1 MNRID
6 SFDVEPRWN
15 DDFSRAELVSGR
27 AAALRSLEVTNVRGG
42 PRSWLMIRVQVDGAI
57 VGRARVEDVPLGG
70 SVSVDLSNAVLPCDL
85 APGAHLCRLE
95 IRHSGGCADLS
106 HPFEVLP
113 DDHICLRMNQ
123 AGLLAAHVATS
134 GAELS
139 DFADAATQGIDSRDR
154 LAVLCALY
162 DALRARNLPYQ
173 PVAKLIRGDYQR
185 IRGAVSTLRFGGS
198 CADLSLLFAGL
209 CYLKGLSP
217 VLLMLQDHMMAGAWL
232 IDPPSAVPVTGN
244 ASLVQELADS
254 GALLL
259 LEVTS
264 LCAGR
269 TVEQAVEDARA
280 RLAPDAPMV
289 LADVCAALRS
299 GVRTVSQSPSAPAS
313 PATALVCDRCGYDRF
328 APEELSA
335 PAVSCPA
342 CGRLLTVPDALRT
355 LPERPSV
362 ADGPAPDVDSP
373 ETEVPRPRPV
383 EPARPQVLSGELAR
397 CRIQGGVA
405 VAAGAPAAAETVRV
419 PDTWQGRPVTKI
431 IAQAFD
437 GCRMTSAILP
447 DGLTVIGDYAFRRC
461 GRLTE
466 IVLPDGLTGLGAGAF
481 SGCGALTAARIPGS
495 LRRIP
500 RAAFSHCAALS
511 HVTLDDG
518 VEEIDECAFEGCAS
532 LVSISLPASVRRVHA
547 NAFSGCAHLA
557 EVRLGSDATLLDPR
571 AFAGSPLDGR

>member
-1 MNRID
+1 M
-6 SFDVEPRWN
+6 
-15 DDFSRAELVSGR
+15 
-27 AAALRSLEVTNVRGG
+27 
-42 PRSWLMIRVQVDGAI
+42 
-57 VGRARVEDVPLGG
+57 
-70 SVSVDLSNAVLPCDL
+70 
-85 APGAHLCRLE
+85 
-95 IRHSGGCADLS
+95 
-106 HPFEVLP
+106 
-113 DDHICLRMNQ
+113 
-123 AGLLAAHVATS
+123 
-134 GAELS
+134 
-139 DFADAATQGIDSRDR
+139 
-154 LAVLCALY
+154 
-162 DALRARNLPYQ
+162 
-173 PVAKLIRGDYQR
+173 
-185 IRGAVSTLRFGGS
+185 
-198 CADLSLLFAGL
+198 
-209 CYLKGLSP
+209 
-217 VLLMLQDHMMAGAWL
+217 
-232 IDPPSAVPVTGN
+232 
-244 ASLVQELADS
+244 
-254 GALLL
+254 
-259 LEVTS
+259 
-264 LCAGR
+264 
-269 TVEQAVEDARA
+269 
-280 RLAPDAPMV
+280 
-289 LADVCAALRS
+289 
-299 GVRTVSQSPSAPAS
+299 SQSPSAPAS

-405 VAAGAPAAAETVRV
+405 VAAGAPAAADTVRV

-500 RAAFSHCAALS
+500 RSAFSHCAALS

-518 VEEIDECAFEGCAS
+518 VEEIYECAFEGCAS